1 MASSRA
7 FRSGDNEDSIGFGDT
22 GDALIVHFAREDWD
36 MPYQSATLAQ
46 SLPAQL
52 EITVRGGLDPAESYS
67 VVLGLRP
74 KGCYSPGTG

>member
-1 MASSRA
+1 
-7 FRSGDNEDSIGFGDT
+7 
-22 GDALIVHFAREDWD
+22 

-67 VVLGLRP
+67 VVLGLCPQRLLL
-74 KGCYSPGTG
+74 TRNAVN